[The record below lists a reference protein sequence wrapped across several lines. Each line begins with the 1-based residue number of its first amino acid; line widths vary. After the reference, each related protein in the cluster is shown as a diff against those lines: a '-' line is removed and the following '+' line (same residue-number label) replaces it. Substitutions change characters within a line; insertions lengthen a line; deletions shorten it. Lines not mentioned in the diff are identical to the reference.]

1 MFKKPLAALGL
12 ALVLTAPAVADE
24 AAIRA
29 AAESYVNSEAQ
40 QAAMDQMLSGDQILG
55 MMRSQVP
62 GATEEQLQT
71 VSKIVEEELAA
82 IRQKME
88 AAMID
93 SAVQTFTLE
102 EIEALDAFYRSP
114 VGSSVMQKMP
124 QFMQASMG
132 QLGPDMM
139 QMQQRIQ
146 QRVMEA
152 MSK

>member
-1 MFKKPLAALGL
+1 LTADPRLRVLRVDGPSQRPIGVLFHYACQPAVLPTPLGL
-12 ALVLTAPAVADE
+12 IHGTRSRE
-24 AAIRA
+24 ATP
-29 AAESYVNSEAQ
+29 
-40 QAAMDQMLSGDQILG
+40 L
-55 MMRSQVP
+55 
-62 GATEEQLQT
+62 
-71 VSKIVEEELAA
+71 
-82 IRQKME
+82 
-88 AAMID
+88 
-93 SAVQTFTLE
+93 LE